1 MNKLNVNQ
9 GQQLTEDLCQAIR
22 QDSDFM
28 EYIIDEYVYLIDD
41 DKVNELRTTLKGEF
55 GYD

>member
-1 MNKLNVNQ
+1 MNKLNVKQ
-9 GQQLTEDLCQAIR
+9 GQDLTADLCQAIR

-41 DKVNELRTTLKGEF
+41 KKVAKLHTMLREF

>member
-1 MNKLNVNQ
+1 MNKLNVKQ

-41 DKVNELRTTLKGEF
+41 NKVKELHTTLREEF

>member
-1 MNKLNVNQ
+1 MNNLNTKQ
-9 GQQLTEDLCQAIR
+9 GQDLTADLCQAIR

-41 DKVNELRTTLKGEF
+41 KKVTELHSTLREEF